1 MARVV
6 KEQEYA
12 ARRNEI
18 LDVAARLVYT
28 QGYEQMSIQDILDEL
43 QISKGALYHYFPSK
57 QAMLEAIIER
67 THRDVIAILT
77 PIVEDPNLPALE
89 KFNSFLNTITNW
101 KNARKAMLLSL
112 MRVLYS
118 DDNVIV
124 REKQRTSGRQFL
136 TPMLNQI
143 IQQGIREGVLTISC
157 PEPVGEVILSLLIS
171 LGDVLSE
178 LFLLES
184 RDESVFEQIESTVTV
199 YVFAIEQVLG
209 VSHNVLQLVDPL
221 SLREWFDI
229 ATSSPNLSKI
239 DLEVA

>member
-6 KEQEYA
+6 KELEYA
-12 ARRNEI
+12 ARKNEI

-43 QISKGALYHYFPSK
+43 KISKGAFYHYFASK
-57 QAMLEAIIER
+57 QALLEAMIER
-67 THRDVIAILT
+67 THQEVIAILT
-77 PIVEDPNLPALE
+77 PIVEDPSLPALE
-89 KFNSFLNTITNW
+89 KFDCFLNTISTW

-143 IQQGIREGVLTISC
+143 IRQGIEEGVLTISC
-157 PEPVGEVILSLLIS
+157 PEPVGEVVLSLLIS
-171 LGDVLSE
+171 LGDVLSD
-178 LFLLES
+178 LFLMRR
-184 RDESVFEQIESTVTV
+184 RDEAVFKQIEATVTV
-199 YVFAIEQVLG
+199 YVFAIEKVLG
-209 VSHNVLQLVDPL
+209 VPPNKLHMIDHD
-221 SLREWFDI
+221 SLREWFEI
-229 ATSSPNLSKI
+229 ATIHQATP
-239 DLEVA
+239 